1 MITNHLLAQADL
13 CRSGF
18 AGGGD
23 HGDSD
28 FKKTCELV
36 MEKKRYATKDDENN
50 NKNKNVNDS
59 YFATC
64 DS

>member
-1 MITNHLLAQADL
+1 
-13 CRSGF
+13 
-18 AGGGD
+18 
-23 HGDSD
+23 
-28 FKKTCELV
+28 

-59 YFATC
+59 YFTTC